1 MNEGISQKVKN
12 KLKGFR
18 SENPDATIFDFLANL
33 LIGFYR
39 VLLAKFYLRNADS
52 LGSLVSVNGKPM
64 FRNSGKA
71 YFGDEVRVWSN
82 INRAKILIG
91 KKGIFRV
98 GKNSRINGCHIAV
111 QNQVTIGNNVRI
123 APYVLI
129 LDSDFHKVD
138 DHFSEEGI
146 NSPIIIHDNVW
157 IASNSTILK
166 GVEIGEGAV
175 VAAGSVVTKNVPP
188 FTVVAGVPAKVI
200 RQLSH

>member
-1 MNEGISQKVKN
+1 MSQGISQKINEKI
-12 KLKGFR
+12 KDFR
-18 SENPDATIFDFLANL
+18 IQNPEASLFGLFGNL
-33 LIGFYR
+33 LTGFYR
-39 VLLAKFYLRNADS
+39 TVMAKVYLRKANS

-64 FRNSGKA
+64 FRNNGQA
-71 YFGDEVRVWSN
+71 YFGDQVRVWSN

-91 KKGIFRV
+91 KKGILRV

-138 DHFSEEGI
+138 DHFSEEGT

-166 GVEIGEGAV
+166 GVEIGEGSV

-188 FTVVAGVPAKVI
+188 YTVVAGVPAKVI
-200 RQLSH
+200 RNLK